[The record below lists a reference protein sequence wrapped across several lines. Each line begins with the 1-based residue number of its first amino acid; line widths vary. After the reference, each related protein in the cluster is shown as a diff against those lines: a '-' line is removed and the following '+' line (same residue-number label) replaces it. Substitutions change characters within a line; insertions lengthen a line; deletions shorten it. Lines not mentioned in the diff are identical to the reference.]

1 MSDNTYSEV
10 STKLSKTSEQQL
22 ESNKSENH
30 YKNHSEYLYLNLAY
44 EILSH
49 GKERMDR
56 TGTGTLSI
64 FSKMM
69 RFNIN
74 DEFPLL
80 TTKKM
85 FWKGI
90 VEELLWFISGSTNSK
105 KLDEKGVRIWNVHG
119 SNEFLIK
126 RGLDDRQEGDLGPV
140 FIFFFFILSIFLSL
154 ILF

>member
-1 MSDNTYSEV
+1 MSDNTYIEI
-10 STKLSKTSEQQL
+10 STQLSKASEQQL
-22 ESNKSENH
+22 ESNKPENH
-30 YKNHSEYLYLNLAY
+30 YKSHSEYLYLNLAR
-44 EILSH
+44 EILFH
-49 GKERMDR
+49 GKEKNDR

-64 FSKMM
+64 FAKMM
-69 RFNIN
+69 RFNITS
-74 DEFPLL
+74 EFPLL

-85 FWKGI
+85 FWKGV

-105 KLDEKGVRIWNVHG
+105 KLDEKGVKIWNLHG

-140 FIFFFFILSIFLSL
+140 FFSFYFPPFLYL